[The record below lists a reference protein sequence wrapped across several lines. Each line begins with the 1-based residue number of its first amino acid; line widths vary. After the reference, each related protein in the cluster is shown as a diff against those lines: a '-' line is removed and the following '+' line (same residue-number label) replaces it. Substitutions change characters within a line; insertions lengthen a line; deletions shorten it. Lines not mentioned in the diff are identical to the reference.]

1 MGGTPSLD
9 LLGMFVAVAESASFS
24 AAAKKL
30 GVPKSSVSRGIAR
43 LEAELDTQLLH
54 RTTHAVGLTTSGT
67 ALFERVAPLVAS
79 LRQAVGSLPEEKET
93 PSGVL
98 RVTLGPE
105 LGTAWAAEM
114 IARFTFR
121 HPRVRVEVRI
131 TNDFVDLIE
140 ERLDVALRLASRPLK
155 DSTLVARKLA
165 EMEIHFYASPEYVA
179 RRGQP
184 RSLEDLAGH
193 DLVSLPG
200 LRKHLEVP
208 VPEERERIVANEFSF
223 VREAVRAGAGIGAL
237 PTFLTLA
244 ELEAGEL
251 VRVLPRWAERRGTL
265 YFVHPSAQHV
275 PAKVRAFRDFLVE
288 QLAFRP
294 LGAR

>member
-30 GVPKSSVSRGIAR
+30 GLPKSSVSRGIAR

-105 LGTAWAAEM
+105 LGTAT
-114 IARFTFR
+114 RGC
-121 HPRVRVEVRI
+121 
-131 TNDFVDLIE
+131 
-140 ERLDVALRLASRPLK
+140 ASRSGSRTTSWTSSK
-155 DSTLVARKLA
+155 SGSTWRSVSPPAR
-165 EMEIHFYASPEYVA
+165 
-179 RRGQP
+179 
-184 RSLEDLAGH
+184 
-193 DLVSLPG
+193 
-200 LRKHLEVP
+200 
-208 VPEERERIVANEFSF
+208 
-223 VREAVRAGAGIGAL
+223 
-237 PTFLTLA
+237 
-244 ELEAGEL
+244 
-251 VRVLPRWAERRGTL
+251 
-265 YFVHPSAQHV
+265 
-275 PAKVRAFRDFLVE
+275 
-288 QLAFRP
+288 
-294 LGAR
+294 